1 MTLDPAVQML
11 LTMME
16 QMPKID
22 YATATPADA
31 RAIFDNPIPFGEP
44 VADGGK
50 VRYQPDVPK
59 YSGNSEVS
67 ADREHVPQQR
77 GTKVHPKWAAA
88 IGVR

>member
-22 YATATPADA
+22 FTTATPADA

-44 VADGGK
+44 VAIGRVDDVTIALDG
-50 VRYQPDVPK
+50 RTLAARLYVP
-59 YSGNSEVS
+59 E
-67 ADREHVPQQR
+67 
-77 GTKVHPKWAAA
+77 AA
-88 IGVR
+88 GDGR